1 MVFSSILVVQ
11 IVAHLPLSDINLPV
25 NVLQIFQVIISISS
39 FDYFPPFEYLDVGF
53 TEVWA
58 YSENF
63 EWIGY
68 ESVNFLKGLG
78 SIGVFA
84 AIQLTVILIALLTC
98 RIRCPCK
105 WAREAFSGEAV
116 WSGSLAF
123 IHGTF
128 FEILITAT
136 ISFGMTQYWDHFNS
150 ADHTSIVLTYVF
162 YVILGLYLLFV
173 LYFILFKSG
182 KLTLLTRAEEQ
193 ERNLDCY

>member
-1 MVFSSILVVQ
+1 MVFGSILVVQ
-11 IVAHLPLSDINLPV
+11 IVAHLPLSEINLPV
-25 NVLQIFQVIISISS
+25 NAHQIFQVMTSITS
-39 FDYFPPFEYLDVGF
+39 FDYFSPFELLDVGF

-63 EWIGY
+63 EWSGY
-68 ESVNFLKGLG
+68 ESVNFLIELG

-84 AIQLTVILIALLTC
+84 AIQFIAILIALLTC

-105 WAREAFSGEAV
+105 WARKACSGKAV

-128 FEILITAT
+128 FEIMITAT

-150 ADHTSIVLTYVF
+150 ADHTSIVLTFVF
-162 YVILGLYLLFV
+162 YVILGLYLLFG
-173 LYFILFKSG
+173 LYFVFCKSG
-182 KLTLLTRAEEQ
+182 KLALVSRA
-193 ERNLDCY
+193 